1 MPRCL
6 PFVSC
11 SGKKVCWRCKA
22 LLQYSHALKSLGQI
36 SKMLC
41 MLLSLELKV
50 RRIHFC
56 FKLVEINNINLKY
69 FDAIVR
75 NSIHLLDWKAGLA
88 NQRDASGSTP
98 MTISQQ

>member
-1 MPRCL
+1 
-6 PFVSC
+6 
-11 SGKKVCWRCKA
+11 
-22 LLQYSHALKSLGQI
+22 
-36 SKMLC
+36 MLC

-75 NSIHLLDWKAGLA
+75 NILIGKLVWQIKGMPLEAL
-88 NQRDASGSTP
+88 Q
-98 MTISQQ
+98 